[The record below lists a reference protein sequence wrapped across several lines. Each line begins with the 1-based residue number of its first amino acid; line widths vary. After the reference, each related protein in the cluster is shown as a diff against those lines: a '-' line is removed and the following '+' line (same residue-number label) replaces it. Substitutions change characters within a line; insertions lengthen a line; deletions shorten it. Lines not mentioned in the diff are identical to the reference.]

1 MDIEDRALRRL
12 RCLRIGVSLVEATGS
27 AATASLS
34 ICQGSAE
41 FSVLL
46 TRIPHPAGGVRRC
59 VESRANGDRRRW
71 AEYRG
76 AGHTRTA
83 GPAVPVD
90 RGLEALVVRLAHENA
105 AWGYRRI
112 VGELRGL
119 GLSVS
124 ASSVRAILI
133 RHRLPPAL
141 ERDGLSWRLFLRQQA
156 ATMLARDFLTVETV
170 CLSRI

>member
-1 MDIEDRALRRL
+1 MVTVA
-12 RCLRIGVSLVEATGS
+12 
-27 AATASLS
+27 
-34 ICQGSAE
+34 
-41 FSVLL
+41 
-46 TRIPHPAGGVRRC
+46 
-59 VESRANGDRRRW
+59 
-71 AEYRG
+71 
-76 AGHTRTA
+76 A
-83 GPAVPVD
+83 GPSIEGLDIPAPPARPSPVD